1 MGQSIS
7 KRIKNQCSMAR
18 LSKELKKI
26 SILKYPLFDFISS
39 LQKYLKWD
47 PADAQIINS
56 PDVQGYK
63 IVVDV
68 YEPNIS
74 GEIVIAKRP

>member
-1 MGQSIS
+1 M
-7 KRIKNQCSMAR
+7 
-18 LSKELKKI
+18 
-26 SILKYPLFDFISS
+26 KYPLFELYIKSS
-39 LQKYLKWD
+39 EIFDEWD
-47 PADAQIINS
+47 PADAQIIKS

-74 GEIVIAKRP
+74 GEIVIAKRPLSQDEKGIAIMVGNHVVMKGDFWI